1 MLGANLTVTLNLP
14 VPAQDESA
22 QKTIGSIPGG
32 HCYSEMD
39 SNDITIDERDSE
51 PCKWVLLVLVF
62 SGCYNKLPETG
73 WLNNK
78 HLFLTV
84 LEAGKSKIRVWREPT
99 SWFLDDHFHSVPPHS
114 SRKARNFT
122 VIPFIM
128 VLILFMG
135 VHILGFRV
143 SIYEFWK
150 KQTSSLSH
158 G

>member
-84 LEAGKSKIRVWREPT
+84 LEAGKSKIKLPADLVSAENLLPDSQTAVFPLCPDMAERLKEL
-99 SWFLDDHFHSVPPHS
+99 S
-114 SRKARNFT
+114 
-122 VIPFIM
+122 
-128 VLILFMG
+128 
-135 VHILGFRV
+135 RV
-143 SIYEFWK
+143 SL
-150 KQTSSLSH
+150 SLSLFPFL
-158 G
+158 